1 MPSILVIYNPIAGRG
16 RAKKHWPEVQQALID
31 TGIEFDVAATSAPLE
46 AVTLA
51 EKAATKY
58 STVIAVGGDGTVHEV
73 VNGLLRASSEG
84 ETIALGVVP
93 LGNGDDFAKMIPP
106 QTTIGGKIFDWHV
119 AIEKIAQGQ
128 TKLFDVGRMTGD
140 QLRLKQGNK
149 PQYFMNG
156 MDIGFGAQAAL
167 NFTKVP
173 SFITG
178 ISAYLAAIIKT
189 LIDYRIPKV
198 SIQIDDQKAFEQS
211 TTMTAITNG
220 RCFGSG
226 FWVCPEAQVDDGLL
240 DVMVTQSVGR
250 LKILRLIPKIMKG
263 THVNEPILK
272 NYRARRVVIKSQ
284 QSLVVEADGEIPYPQ
299 TRHLEVQI
307 LDKKLRVI
315 V

>member
-31 TGIEFDVAATSAPLE
+31 AGIEFDVAATSAPLE
-46 AVTLA
+46 AVTFA
-51 EKAATKY
+51 QKAPTKY
-58 STVIAVGGDGTVHEV
+58 STVIAVGGDGTIHEV
-73 VNGLLRASSEG
+73 VNGLLHASNEG

-106 QTTIGGKIFDWHV
+106 QTTIGDKVFDWHV
-119 AIEKIAQGQ
+119 AIEKITQGQ
-128 TKLFDVGRMTGD
+128 TKLFDVGRISGD
-140 QLRLKQGNK
+140 QLRSEQNNN

-173 SFITG
+173 SFLTG
-178 ISAYLAAIIKT
+178 IAAYLAAIMKT
-189 LIDYRIPKV
+189 LIDYHIPKV
-198 SIQIDDQKAFEQS
+198 SIQIDDQPAFEQS

-226 FWVCPEAQVDDGLL
+226 FWVCPDAQVDDGLL

-250 LKILRLIPKIMKG
+250 LKILSLIPKIMKG

-272 NYRARRVVIKSQ
+272 NYRARRIVIKSE
-284 QSLVVEADGEIPYPQ
+284 QSLVVEADGEIPYTQ
-299 TRHLEVQI
+299 TQHLEVQI
-307 LDKKLRVI
+307 LDKKLRMI

>member
-16 RAKKHWPEVQQALID
+16 RVKKHWPEVQQGLID
-31 TGIEFDVAATSAPLE
+31 AGIEFDVATTSAPLD
-46 AVTLA
+46 AVKLA

-58 STVIAVGGDGTVHEV
+58 STVVAVGGDGTVHEV
-73 VNGLLRASSEG
+73 VNGLLRASNEG
-84 ETIALGVVP
+84 ETITLGVVP
-93 LGNGDDFAKMIPP
+93 LGNGDDFAKMVPP
-106 QTTIGGKIFDWHV
+106 QTKIGGKAFDWRI
-119 AIEKIAQGQ
+119 AIEKINKGQ
-128 TKLFDVGRMTGD
+128 TKLFDVGRMSGD
-140 QLRLKQGNK
+140 QLLSDRDNK

-173 SFITG
+173 IFLTG
-178 ISAYLAAIIKT
+178 MAAYLAAIMKT
-189 LIDYRIPKV
+189 LVDYHIPKV
-198 SIQIDDQKAFEQS
+198 TIQIDNQEAFEQS

-250 LKILRLIPKIMKG
+250 LKIMRLIPKIMKG

-272 NYRARRVVIKSQ
+272 SYRARRVDIKAHQ
-284 QSLVVEADGEIPYPQ
+284 PFVVEADGEIPYPK

-307 LDKKLRVI
+307 LDKRLRVI

>member
-1 MPSILVIYNPIAGRG
+1 MPLILVIYNPIAGRG
-16 RAKKHWPEVQQALID
+16 RVKKHWLEVQQGLID
-31 TGIEFDVAATSAPLE
+31 AGIEFDVAATSAPLE

-106 QTTIGGKIFDWHV
+106 QTTIGGKVFDWHI

-128 TKLFDVGRMTGD
+128 TKLFDVGRMYGD
-140 QLRLKQGNK
+140 QLRSKQDNK

-173 SFITG
+173 SFLTG
-178 ISAYLAAIIKT
+178 MAAYLAAIMKT

-284 QSLVVEADGEIPYPQ
+284 QPLVVEADGEIPYPQ

>member
-16 RAKKHWPEVQQALID
+16 RVKKNWPEVQQGLINA
-31 TGIEFDVAATSAPLE
+31 GIEFDVAATSAPLE

-106 QTTIGGKIFDWHV
+106 QTTIGGKVFDWHI

-128 TKLFDVGRMTGD
+128 TKLFDVGRMSGN
-140 QLRLKQGNK
+140 QLRSEQGNK
-149 PQYFMNG
+149 PEYFMNG

-173 SFITG
+173 SFFTG
-178 ISAYLAAIIKT
+178 MAAYLAAIMKT
-189 LIDYRIPKV
+189 LIDYHIPKV

-272 NYRARRVVIKSQ
+272 NYRARRVVINSEHP
-284 QSLVVEADGEIPYPQ
+284 LVVEADGEIPYPQ
-299 TRHLEVQI
+299 TQHLEIQI

>member
-31 TGIEFDVAATSAPLE
+31 AGIEFDVAATSAPLE
-46 AVTLA
+46 AVTFA
-51 EKAATKY
+51 QKAPTKY
-58 STVIAVGGDGTVHEV
+58 STVIAVGGDGTIHEV
-73 VNGLLRASSEG
+73 VNGLLHASNEG

-106 QTTIGGKIFDWHV
+106 QTTIGDKVFDWHL
-119 AIEKIAQGQ
+119 AIEKITQGQ
-128 TKLFDVGRMTGD
+128 TKLFDVGRISGD
-140 QLRLKQGNK
+140 QLRSEQNNN

-173 SFITG
+173 SFLTG
-178 ISAYLAAIIKT
+178 IAAYLAAIMKT
-189 LIDYRIPKV
+189 LIDYHIPKV
-198 SIQIDDQKAFEQS
+198 SIQIDDQPAFEQS

-226 FWVCPEAQVDDGLL
+226 FWVCPDAQVDDGLL

-250 LKILRLIPKIMKG
+250 LKILSLIPKIMKG

-272 NYRARRVVIKSQ
+272 NYRARRIVIKSE
-284 QSLVVEADGEIPYPQ
+284 QSLVVEADGEIPYTQ
-299 TRHLEVQI
+299 TQHLEVQI
-307 LDKKLRVI
+307 LDKKLRMI

>member
-16 RAKKHWPEVQQALID
+16 RVKKNWPDVQQGLID
-31 TGIEFDVAATSAPLE
+31 AGIEFDVVATSAPLE

-106 QTTIGGKIFDWHV
+106 QTTIGGKVYDWHV
-119 AIEKIAQGQ
+119 AIEKITKGQ
-128 TKLFDVGRMTGD
+128 TKLFDVGRMSVN
-140 QLRLKQGNK
+140 QLSSKQDNK

-173 SFITG
+173 SFLTG
-178 ISAYLAAIIKT
+178 MAAYLAAIMKT

-198 SIQIDDQKAFEQS
+198 SIQIDDHKAFEQS

-272 NYRARRVVIKSQ
+272 NYRARRVVINSEHP
-284 QSLVVEADGEIPYPQ
+284 LVVEADGEIPYPQ
-299 TRHLEVQI
+299 TQHLEIQI

>member
-1 MPSILVIYNPIAGRG
+1 MPSILVIFNPIAGRG
-16 RAKKHWPEVQQALID
+16 RVKKHWPEVQQGLID
-31 TGIEFDVAATSAPLE
+31 AGIEFDVVTTSAPLD
-46 AVTLA
+46 AVKLA

-58 STVIAVGGDGTVHEV
+58 STVVAVGGDGTVHEV

-84 ETIALGVVP
+84 ETITLGVVP

-106 QTTIGGKIFDWHV
+106 QTTIGEKVFDWHV
-119 AIEKIAQGQ
+119 AIEKIAKGH
-128 TKLFDVGRMTGD
+128 TKMFDIGRMSGD
-140 QLRLKQGNK
+140 KLHSEQGNK
-149 PQYFMNG
+149 PHYFMNG

-173 SFITG
+173 IFLTG
-178 ISAYLAAIIKT
+178 MAAYLAAIMKT
-189 LIDYRIPKV
+189 LVDYHIPKV
-198 SIQIDDQKAFEQS
+198 TIQIDNQEAFEQS

-250 LKILRLIPKIMKG
+250 LKIMRLIPKIMKG

-272 NYRARRVVIKSQ
+272 SYRARRVYIKAQ
-284 QSLVVEADGEIPYPQ
+284 QPFVVEADGEIPYPK

-307 LDKKLRVI
+307 LDKRLRVI

>member
-1 MPSILVIYNPIAGRG
+1 M
-16 RAKKHWPEVQQALID
+16 
-31 TGIEFDVAATSAPLE
+31 AATSAPLD
-46 AVTLA
+46 AMNVA

-58 STVIAVGGDGTVHEV
+58 STVVAVGGDGTVHEV

-106 QTTIGGKIFDWHV
+106 QTTIGGKVFDWHL
-119 AIEKIAQGQ
+119 AIKKINKGQ
-128 TKLFDVGRMTGD
+128 TKLFDVARMSGD
-140 QLRLKQGNK
+140 QSTSVQDNQ

-173 SFITG
+173 SFLTG
-178 ISAYLAAIIKT
+178 MTAYLAAIMKT
-189 LIDYRIPKV
+189 LIDYRIPKIR
-198 SIQIDDQKAFEQS
+198 IQIDDQEAFEQS

-226 FWVCPEAQVDDGLL
+226 FWVCPEAQIDDGLL

-272 NYRARRVVIKSQ
+272 NYKARRVDIKSQ
-284 QSLVVEADGEIPYPQ
+284 RPFVVEADGEIPYPQ
-299 TRHLEVQI
+299 TRNLEVQI
-307 LDKKLRVI
+307 LDKRLRVI

>member
-16 RAKKHWPEVQQALID
+16 RVKKHWPEVQQGLID
-31 TGIEFDVAATSAPLE
+31 AGIEFDVAATSAPLE

-51 EKAATKY
+51 EKAAKKY

-73 VNGLLRASSEG
+73 VNGLLRASNEG
-84 ETIALGVVP
+84 ETIALGVIP

-106 QTTIGGKIFDWHV
+106 QTTIGGKVFDWHI
-119 AIEKIAQGQ
+119 AIEKITQGQ
-128 TKLFDVGRMTGD
+128 TKLFDVGRMSGD
-140 QLRLKQGNK
+140 QLRSDQGIN

-173 SFITG
+173 SFLTG
-178 ISAYLAAIIKT
+178 TAAYLAAIMKT
-189 LIDYRIPKV
+189 LVDYHIPKV
-198 SIQIDDQKAFEQS
+198 SIQIDDQAFEQS

-226 FWVCPEAQVDDGLL
+226 FWVCPDAQVDDGLL

-263 THVNEPILK
+263 THVNEPILR

-299 TRHLEVQI
+299 TRYLEVEI

>member
-16 RAKKHWPEVQQALID
+16 RVKKYWPKVQQALINA
-31 TGIEFDVAATSAPLE
+31 GVEFDVANTSAPLD
-46 AVTLA
+46 AMNLA

-58 STVIAVGGDGTVHEV
+58 STVVAVGGDGTVHEV

-106 QTTIGGKIFDWHV
+106 QTKIGGKAFDWRI
-119 AIEKIAQGQ
+119 AIEKINKGQ
-128 TKLFDVGRMTGD
+128 TKLFDVGRMSGD
-140 QLRLKQGNK
+140 QLLSDRDNK

-173 SFITG
+173 SFLTG
-178 ISAYLAAIIKT
+178 MTAYLAAIMKT
-189 LIDYRIPKV
+189 LIDYRIPNV
-198 SIQIDDQKAFEQS
+198 RIQIDDQEAFNQS

-250 LKILRLIPKIMKG
+250 LKILCLIPKIMKG
-263 THVNEPILK
+263 THVDEPILK
-272 NYRARRVVIKSQ
+272 NYRAHRVDIKAHQ
-284 QSLVVEADGEIPYPQ
+284 PFVVEADGEIPYPQ

-307 LDKKLRVI
+307 LDKRLRVI

>member
-31 TGIEFDVAATSAPLE
+31 AGIEFDVAVTSAPHE

-106 QTTIGGKIFDWHV
+106 QTTIGGKVYDWHV
-119 AIEKIAQGQ
+119 AIEKITKGQ
-128 TKLFDVGRMTGD
+128 TKLFDVGRMSGN
-140 QLRLKQGNK
+140 QLPSKQDNK

-173 SFITG
+173 SFLTG

>member
-16 RAKKHWPEVQQALID
+16 RVKKHWPEVQQGLID
-31 TGIEFDVAATSAPLE
+31 AGIEFDVTATSAPLD
-46 AVTLA
+46 AVKLA
-51 EKAATKY
+51 EKATTKY

-84 ETIALGVVP
+84 ETITLGVVP
-93 LGNGDDFAKMIPP
+93 LGNGDDFAKMVPP
-106 QTTIGGKIFDWHV
+106 QTKIGGKAFDWRI
-119 AIEKIAQGQ
+119 AIEKIAKGQ
-128 TKLFDVGRMTGD
+128 TKMFDIGRMSSD
-140 QLRLKQGNK
+140 QLLSDRDNK

-173 SFITG
+173 IFLTG
-178 ISAYLAAIIKT
+178 MAAYLAAIMKT
-189 LIDYRIPKV
+189 LVDYHIPKV
-198 SIQIDDQKAFEQS
+198 TIQIDDQEAFEQS

-250 LKILRLIPKIMKG
+250 LKIMRLIPKIMKG

-272 NYRARRVVIKSQ
+272 SYRARRVYIKAQ
-284 QSLVVEADGEIPYPQ
+284 QPFVVEADGEIPYPK

-307 LDKKLRVI
+307 LDKRLRVI

>member
-1 MPSILVIYNPIAGRG
+1 MPSILVIFNPIAGRG
-16 RAKKHWPEVQQALID
+16 RVKKHWPEVQQGLID
-31 TGIEFDVAATSAPLE
+31 AGIEFDVTATSAPLD
-46 AVTLA
+46 AVKLA
-51 EKAATKY
+51 EKATTKY

-84 ETIALGVVP
+84 ETITLGVVP

-106 QTTIGGKIFDWHV
+106 QTTIGEKVFDWHV
-119 AIEKIAQGQ
+119 AIEKIAKGH
-128 TKLFDVGRMTGD
+128 TKMFDIGRMSGD
-140 QLRLKQGNK
+140 KLHSEQGNK
-149 PQYFMNG
+149 PHYFMNG

-173 SFITG
+173 IFLTG
-178 ISAYLAAIIKT
+178 MAAYLAAIMKT
-189 LIDYRIPKV
+189 LVDYHIPKV
-198 SIQIDDQKAFEQS
+198 TIQIDNQEAFEQS

-250 LKILRLIPKIMKG
+250 LKIMRLIPKIMKG

-272 NYRARRVVIKSQ
+272 SYRARRVYIKAQ
-284 QSLVVEADGEIPYPQ
+284 QPFVVEADGEIPYPK

-307 LDKKLRVI
+307 LDKRLRVI

>member
-16 RAKKHWPEVQQALID
+16 RVKKHWPEVQQGLID
-31 TGIEFDVAATSAPLE
+31 AGIEFDVATTSAPLD
-46 AVTLA
+46 AVKLA
-51 EKAATKY
+51 EKAAKKY
-58 STVIAVGGDGTVHEV
+58 STVVAVGGDGTVHEV
-73 VNGLLRASSEG
+73 VNGLLHASSEG
-84 ETIALGVVP
+84 ETITLGVVP

-106 QTTIGGKIFDWHV
+106 QTTIGDKVFDWHV
-119 AIEKIAQGQ
+119 AIEKIAKGH
-128 TKLFDVGRMTGD
+128 TKMFDIGRMSGD
-140 QLRLKQGNK
+140 KLHSEQGNK
-149 PQYFMNG
+149 PHYFMNG

-173 SFITG
+173 IFLTG
-178 ISAYLAAIIKT
+178 MAAYLAAIMKT
-189 LIDYRIPKV
+189 LVDYHIPKV
-198 SIQIDDQKAFEQS
+198 TIQIDNQEAFEQS

-240 DVMVTQSVGR
+240 DVMVTQRVGR
-250 LKILRLIPKIMKG
+250 LKIMRLIPKIMKG

-272 NYRARRVVIKSQ
+272 IYRARRVYIKAHQ
-284 QSLVVEADGEIPYPQ
+284 PFVVEADGEIPYPK

-307 LDKKLRVI
+307 LDKRLRVI

>member
-16 RAKKHWPEVQQALID
+16 RVKKHWPEVQQGLID
-31 TGIEFDVAATSAPLE
+31 AGIEFDVATTSAPLD
-46 AVTLA
+46 AVKLA

-58 STVIAVGGDGTVHEV
+58 STVVAVGGDGTVHEV

-84 ETIALGVVP
+84 ETITLGVVP

-106 QTTIGGKIFDWHV
+106 QTTIGEKVFDWHV
-119 AIEKIAQGQ
+119 AIEKIAKGH
-128 TKLFDVGRMTGD
+128 TKMFDIGRMSGD
-140 QLRLKQGNK
+140 KLHSEQGNK
-149 PQYFMNG
+149 PHYFMNG

-173 SFITG
+173 IFLTG
-178 ISAYLAAIIKT
+178 MAAYLAAIMKT
-189 LIDYRIPKV
+189 LVDYHIPKV
-198 SIQIDDQKAFEQS
+198 TIQIDNQEAFEQS

-250 LKILRLIPKIMKG
+250 LKIMRLIPKIMKG

-272 NYRARRVVIKSQ
+272 SYRARRVDIKAHQ
-284 QSLVVEADGEIPYPQ
+284 PFVVEADGEIPYPK

-307 LDKKLRVI
+307 LDKRLRVI

>member
-1 MPSILVIYNPIAGRG
+1 MSSILVIYNPVAGRG
-16 RAKKHWPEVQQALID
+16 RVKKHWPEVQQGLID
-31 TGIEFDVAATSAPLE
+31 AGIEFDVAATSAPLD
-46 AVTLA
+46 AVRLA
-51 EKAATKY
+51 EKATTKY

-73 VNGLLRASSEG
+73 VNGLLRASNEG
-84 ETIALGVVP
+84 ETITLGIVP

-106 QTTIGGKIFDWHV
+106 QTLIGGKVFDWRV
-119 AIEKIAQGQ
+119 AVEKIVQGQ
-128 TKLFDVGRMTGD
+128 TKLFDVGRMSVD
-140 QLRLKQGNK
+140 KLYLEQGNK
-149 PQYFMNG
+149 PHYFMNG

-173 SFITG
+173 SFLTG
-178 ISAYLAAIIKT
+178 MAAYLAAIMKT
-189 LIDYRIPKV
+189 LIDYRIPNV
-198 SIQIDDQKAFEQS
+198 RIQIDDQEAFEQS

-263 THVNEPILK
+263 THVNEPILS

-284 QSLVVEADGEIPYPQ
+284 HSLVVEADGEIPYAQ
-299 TRHLEVQI
+299 TRYLEVKI
-307 LDKKLRVI
+307 LDKKLCVI

>member
-16 RAKKHWPEVQQALID
+16 RVKKHWPEVQQGLID
-31 TGIEFDVAATSAPLE
+31 AGIEFDVAATSAPLE

-73 VNGLLRASSEG
+73 VNGLLRASNEG

-106 QTTIGGKIFDWHV
+106 QTTIGGKVFDWHV
-119 AIEKIAQGQ
+119 AIEKITQGQ
-128 TKLFDVGRMTGD
+128 TKLFDVGRMSGN
-140 QLRLKQGNK
+140 QLCSEQDNN

-173 SFITG
+173 SFLTG
-178 ISAYLAAIIKT
+178 MAAYLAAIMKT
-189 LIDYRIPKV
+189 LVDYHIPKV

-226 FWVCPEAQVDDGLL
+226 FWVCPDAQVDDGLL

-263 THVNEPILK
+263 THVNEPILR
-272 NYRARRVVIKSQ
+272 NYRARRVVINSQ

>member
-31 TGIEFDVAATSAPLE
+31 AGIEFDVAATSAPLE

-106 QTTIGGKIFDWHV
+106 QTTIGGKVYDWHV
-119 AIEKIAQGQ
+119 AIKKITKGQ
-128 TKLFDVGRMTGD
+128 TKLFDVGRMSGN
-140 QLRLKQGNK
+140 QLPSKQDNK

-173 SFITG
+173 SFLTG

-263 THVNEPILK
+263 THVNEPILR
-272 NYRARRVVIKSQ
+272 NYRARRVVINSQ

>member
-16 RAKKHWPEVQQALID
+16 RVKKNWPDVQQGLID
-31 TGIEFDVAATSAPLE
+31 AGIEFDVAATSAPLE

-106 QTTIGGKIFDWHV
+106 QTTIGGKVYDWHV
-119 AIEKIAQGQ
+119 AIEKITKGQ
-128 TKLFDVGRMTGD
+128 TKLFDVGRMSVN
-140 QLRLKQGNK
+140 QLSSKQDNK

-173 SFITG
+173 SFLTG
-178 ISAYLAAIIKT
+178 IAAYLAAIMKT
-189 LIDYRIPKV
+189 LIDYHIPNV

-284 QSLVVEADGEIPYPQ
+284 QPLVVEADGEIPYPQ

>member
-1 MPSILVIYNPIAGRG
+1 M
-16 RAKKHWPEVQQALID
+16 
-31 TGIEFDVAATSAPLE
+31 
-46 AVTLA
+46 
-51 EKAATKY
+51 
-58 STVIAVGGDGTVHEV
+58 
-73 VNGLLRASSEG
+73 LRASSED

-106 QTTIGGKIFDWHV
+106 KTTIGNKVFDWQI
-119 AIEKIAQGQ
+119 AIKKIIEGK
-128 TKLFDVGRMTGD
+128 TKLFDVGRMSDD
-140 QLRLKQGNK
+140 QLLSEQDNK

-173 SFITG
+173 SFLNG
-178 ISAYLAAIIKT
+178 MAAYLAAIMKT
-189 LIDYRIPKV
+189 LIDYHTPKV
-198 SIQIDDQKAFEQS
+198 RIQIDDKEVFEQS
-211 TTMTAITNG
+211 TTMMAITNG

-226 FWVCPEAQVDDGLL
+226 FWVCPQAQVDDGLL

-272 NYRARRVVIKSQ
+272 NYRARRIEINSQ
-284 QSLVVEADGEIPYPQ
+284 QPLVVEADGEIPYTQ
-299 TRHLEVQI
+299 TRHLEVKI

>member
-16 RAKKHWPEVQQALID
+16 RAKKHWPEVHQGLID
-31 TGIEFDVAATSAPLE
+31 AGIEFDVADTSAPLE

-58 STVIAVGGDGTVHEV
+58 STVIAVGGDGTIHEV

-106 QTTIGGKIFDWHV
+106 QTTIGGKVFDWHV
-119 AIEKIAQGQ
+119 AIEKINKGQ
-128 TKLFDVGRMTGD
+128 TKLFDVGRMSGD
-140 QLRLKQGNK
+140 QLLSDRDNK

-156 MDIGFGAQAAL
+156 MDIGFGAQVAL

-173 SFITG
+173 SFLTG
-178 ISAYLAAIIKT
+178 MAAYLAAIMKT
-189 LIDYRIPKV
+189 LIDYHIPKV
-198 SIQIDDQKAFEQS
+198 RIQIDDQEVFEQS

-272 NYRARRVVIKSQ
+272 NYRAHRIDIKSQ
-284 QSLVVEADGEIPYPQ
+284 QPFVVEADGEIPYPQ

>member
-16 RAKKHWPEVQQALID
+16 RVKKHWPMVQQALINA
-31 TGIEFDVAATSAPLE
+31 GVEFDVAATSAPLD
-46 AVTLA
+46 ALNVA

-58 STVIAVGGDGTVHEV
+58 STVVAVGGDGTVHEV

-84 ETIALGVVP
+84 ETIALGIVP

-106 QTTIGGKIFDWHV
+106 QTTIGGKVFDWHV
-119 AIEKIAQGQ
+119 AIEKINKGQ
-128 TKLFDVGRMTGD
+128 TKLFDVARMSGD
-140 QLRLKQGNK
+140 QSRSDQDNQ

-156 MDIGFGAQAAL
+156 MDIGFGAQTAL
-167 NFTKVP
+167 NFTKIP
-173 SFITG
+173 SFLTG
-178 ISAYLAAIIKT
+178 MTAYLAAIMKT
-189 LIDYRIPKV
+189 LIDYRIPKIR
-198 SIQIDDQKAFEQS
+198 IQIDDQEAFEQS

-250 LKILRLIPKIMKG
+250 LKILHLIPKIMKG

-272 NYRARRVVIKSQ
+272 NYKARRVDIKSQ
-284 QSLVVEADGEIPYPQ
+284 RPFVVEADGEIPYPQ
-299 TRHLEVQI
+299 TRTLEVQI
-307 LDKKLRVI
+307 LDKRLRVI

>member
-46 AVTLA
+46 ALTLA

-106 QTTIGGKIFDWHV
+106 QTTIGGKVYDWHV
-119 AIEKIAQGQ
+119 AIKKITKGQ
-128 TKLFDVGRMTGD
+128 TKLFDVGRMSD
-140 QLRLKQGNK
+140 NQLPSKQDNK

-173 SFITG
+173 SFLTG
-178 ISAYLAAIIKT
+178 MSAYLAAIIKT
-189 LIDYRIPKV
+189 LIDYRIPKI

>member
-16 RAKKHWPEVQQALID
+16 RVKKYWPEVQQGLID
-31 TGIEFDVAATSAPLE
+31 AGIEFDVAATSAPLE

-58 STVIAVGGDGTVHEV
+58 STVIAIGGDGTIHEV

-106 QTTIGGKIFDWHV
+106 QTTIGGKVFDWHV
-119 AIEKIAQGQ
+119 AIEKITKGQ
-128 TKLFDVGRMTGD
+128 TKLFDVGRMSGD
-140 QLRLKQGNK
+140 QLSSEQDNK
-149 PQYFMNG
+149 TQYFMNG

-173 SFITG
+173 SFLTG
-178 ISAYLAAIIKT
+178 MAAYLAAILKT
-189 LIDYRIPKV
+189 LIDYHIPNV

-263 THVNEPILK
+263 IHVNEPILK
-272 NYRARRVVIKSQ
+272 NYRARRIEIKSQ
-284 QSLVVEADGEIPYPQ
+284 HPLVVEADGEIPYPQ
-299 TRHLEVQI
+299 TRHIEIQI